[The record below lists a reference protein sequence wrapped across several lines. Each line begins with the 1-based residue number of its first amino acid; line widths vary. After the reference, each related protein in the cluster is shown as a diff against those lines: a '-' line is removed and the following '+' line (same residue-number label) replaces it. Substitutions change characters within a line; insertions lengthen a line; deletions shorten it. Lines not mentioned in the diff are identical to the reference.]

1 MSKIPRQS
9 FVQALDSG
17 LRELSNPAKVPQMEA
32 YMKNLFPYIG
42 VMTTERRWLFKAL
55 TENFQLKKAPFDA
68 DLVLVLWERKEREFA
83 YVAMD
88 YIAVF
93 EKKLNGSH
101 LPLIEKLIIDKS
113 WWDTVDYLAS
123 HALGNIFKNNPEL
136 IPSSITSW
144 VKSDNIW
151 LNRSAILFQLNYKK
165 NTDEELLY
173 NCIKQLKDKKEFFIQ
188 KAIGWALRNYSR
200 TNADWV
206 RQTTEE
212 LRLSG
217 LARREALR
225 LM

>member
-1 MSKIPRQS
+1 MSNIPHQS

-32 YMKNLFPYIG
+32 YMKNLFPYVG
-42 VMTTERRWLFKAL
+42 VMTTERRLLFKAL
-55 TENFQLKKAPFDA
+55 AESFQLKKAPLNA
-68 DLVLVLWERKEREFA
+68 DLVLTLWERKEREFA

-88 YIAVF
+88 YIALF
-93 EKKLNGSH
+93 EKKLNASH
-101 LPLIEKLIIDKS
+101 LNLIQQLIITKS

-144 VKSDNIW
+144 VNSDNIW

-173 NCIKQLKDKKEFFIQ
+173 HCIKQLKDKKEFFIQ

>member
-32 YMKNLFPYIG
+32 YMKNLFPYVG
-42 VMTTERRWLFKAL
+42 VMTTERRLLFKAL
-55 TENFQLKKAPFDA
+55 AESFQLKKAPLDA
-68 DLVLVLWERKEREFA
+68 DLVLTLWERKEREFA

-88 YIAVF
+88 YIALF
-93 EKKLNGSH
+93 EKKLNASH
-101 LPLIEKLIIDKS
+101 LNLIQQLIITKS

-144 VKSDNIW
+144 VNSDNIW

-173 NCIKQLKDKKEFFIQ
+173 YCIKQLKDKKEFFIQ